1 MLQCMS
7 LQIQYL
13 TIVCSVLSYAQ
24 CACNHQFR
32 TWIEF
37 TRLNVPYDDGR
48 HLQGDE
54 MPQLG
59 SCQEQTCL
67 HLFRT
72 DNLCVL
78 RQKIPDFQSEKS

>member
-1 MLQCMS
+1 MCLQS
-7 LQIQYL
+7 SIQDMD
-13 TIVCSVLSYAQ
+13 
-24 CACNHQFR
+24 
-32 TWIEF
+32 EF

-54 MPQLG
+54 MSQLG

-78 RQKIPDFQSEKS
+78 RQNMPDFQSEKS